1 MRIAVIGSGIS
12 GLSAAYHL
20 SKKYHVDLFEKD
32 DHFGGHSYTYDIKE
46 ISTNTKISVDLGFIV
61 FNELTYPNLIN
72 FFKKLK
78 VPYEKSDMSF
88 SVSVKNSEIE
98 YGGKGFNSLFAKKN
112 NLFNLNFIKMI
123 YEIISFYKTAPILL
137 KKDLKNLTLGNYLD
151 NSKLSKYFVNYHI
164 IPMVAAI
171 WSMPFSKA
179 KDIPLELFLN
189 FFNNHGLFKLKN
201 RPQWYTVTNR
211 SQTYVSKVLE
221 KINGDYLK
229 NYKIKKIVRSEHNI
243 RLFIESSEDYRDY
256 DHVVLS
262 CHADQS
268 LKLIEEP
275 TIQEKEILKEFTYIS
290 NTAYLHTDNNLMP
303 DKKNAW
309 SSWNSISK
317 KDLTQ
322 TCVTYWLN
330 KLQNLETKENYFLTL
345 NPIYEIKKNTIIK
358 KINFTHPYL
367 NIKTF
372 EMQKRL
378 SGLQGKKRTWFSGS
392 YFGYGFHEDGLKS
405 SLEMLKQFEGKDG
418 DLHIQGH
425 SYASKI

>member
-1 MRIAVIGSGIS
+1 MKIAVIGSGIS

-20 SKKYHVDLFEKD
+20 SKKYHVDLFEKNN
-32 DHFGGHSYTYDIKE
+32 HFGGHSYTYDIKE
-46 ISTNTKISVDLGFIV
+46 NNRKIPVDLGFIV

-72 FFKKLK
+72 FFKELK
-78 VPYEKSDMSF
+78 VQYEKSDMSF
-88 SVSVKNSEIE
+88 SVSVKDSTIE
-98 YGGKGFNSLFAKKN
+98 YGGKGFNSLFARKN

-123 YEIISFYKTAPILL
+123 YEIVSFYKTAPILL

-151 NSKLSKYFVNYHI
+151 SSKLSKYFVNYHI

-211 SQTYVSKVLE
+211 SRTYVSKILE

-229 NYKIKKIVRSEHNI
+229 NYKIKKITRSEDNV
-243 RLFIESSEDYRDY
+243 RLFMESEGDYRDY

-262 CHADQS
+262 CHGDES
-268 LKLIEEP
+268 LKLIEKP
-275 TIQEKEILKEFTYIS
+275 TQDEREILKEFTYIN
-290 NTAYLHTDNNLMP
+290 NTAYLHTDTNLMP
-303 DKKNAW
+303 NKKNAW

-345 NPIYEIKKNTIIK
+345 NPICDIKKNTIIK

-367 NIKTF
+367 NIKSF

-378 SGLQGKKRTWFSGS
+378 NTLQGKKRTWFSGS

-405 SLEMLKQFEGKDG
+405 SLEMLKQFEDNDG
-418 DLHIQGH
+418 YMHIQRH

>member
-1 MRIAVIGSGIS
+1 
-12 GLSAAYHL
+12 
-20 SKKYHVDLFEKD
+20 
-32 DHFGGHSYTYDIKE
+32 
-46 ISTNTKISVDLGFIV
+46 
-61 FNELTYPNLIN
+61 
-72 FFKKLK
+72 
-78 VPYEKSDMSF
+78 
-88 SVSVKNSEIE
+88 
-98 YGGKGFNSLFAKKN
+98 
-112 NLFNLNFIKMI
+112 MI
-123 YEIISFYKTAPILL
+123 YEIVSFYKTAPILL

-151 NSKLSKYFVNYHI
+151 SSKLSKYFVNYHI

-211 SQTYVSKVLE
+211 SRTYVSKILE

-229 NYKIKKIVRSEHNI
+229 NYKIKKITRSEDNV
-243 RLFIESSEDYRDY
+243 RLFMESEGDYRDY

-262 CHADQS
+262 CHGDES
-268 LKLIEEP
+268 LKLIEKP
-275 TIQEKEILKEFTYIS
+275 TQDEREILKEFTYIN
-290 NTAYLHTDNNLMP
+290 NTAYLHTDTNLMP
-303 DKKNAW
+303 NKKNAW

-317 KDLTQ
+317 QDLTQ

-345 NPIYEIKKNTIIK
+345 NPICDIKKNTIIK

-367 NIKTF
+367 NIKSF

-378 SGLQGKKRTWFSGS
+378 NTLQGKKRTWFSGS

-405 SLEMLKQFEGKDG
+405 SLEMLKQFEDNDG
-418 DLHIQGH
+418 YMHIQRH